1 VAAGYEARRAAAPA
15 RVTPAAVALLL
26 VVAVLAGC
34 TGGDE
39 QEPTP
44 APEPI
49 PVEEPPP
56 APVGR
61 DLTVVLPPDGLLD
74 DRVHDALRRRTAALA
89 AGLPP
94 DVGELT
100 VRSPDA
106 APFVVDLAEL
116 AASRGTGLVCL
127 LGPDTAAATDTL
139 ASRYGGVRFCGLP
152 TALPEADE
160 EGQVPDTPGVRV
172 ELPVE
177 ALGQLVGQAAG
188 TVAREGGDDPVVG
201 LLLGGDEL
209 PTSTFRDGLL
219 RGLAGVEVVEAED
232 ADATPAA
239 AIEALLA
246 AEARVVVLDGHL
258 GAREAIAA
266 LDGRAPLV
274 APVDLIDDVPPEQAA
289 LGYRLRHEV
298 ALAAVFDSFA
308 SGTLEEVSLLLG
320 VEDGVVDLRVGPGRA
335 DLEVRLAR
343 ALEALAT
350 RDDPR
355 APVPEGPGTGP
366 QGGL

>member
-1 VAAGYEARRAAAPA
+1 MRAGYQARRAGGTAGVAPA
-15 RVTPAAVALLL
+15 AAALLALFAML
-26 VVAVLAGC
+26 VGC
-34 TGGDE
+34 TGAAE

-44 APEPI
+44 LPQPT

-74 DRVHDALRRRTAALA
+74 DRVHEGLRRRIARLA

-100 VRSPDA
+100 VRTPDD
-106 APFVVDLAEL
+106 APFVIDLAEL

-152 TALPEADE
+152 TALPEVDDQ
-160 EGQVPDTPGVRV
+160 GQVPDTPGVRV
-172 ELPVE
+172 QLPVE

-188 TVAREGGDDPVVG
+188 AVAREAGDDPVVG

-209 PTSTFRDGLL
+209 PTTTFRDGLL
-219 RGLAGVEVVEAED
+219 RGLAGVEVVEVED
-232 ADATPAA
+232 ADASPAA

-246 AEARVVVLDGHL
+246 ADAEVVVLDGHL

-266 LDGRAPLV
+266 LDGRVPVV
-274 APVDLIDDVPPEQAA
+274 APVDLIGDVPAPQAA

-298 ALAAVFDSFA
+298 ALTAVFDSFA
-308 SGTLEEVSLLLG
+308 SGTVEEVPLLLG
-320 VEDGVVDLRVGPGRA
+320 VGDGVLDLRVGPGRA

-343 ALEALAT
+343 AQEALAS
-350 RDDPR
+350 RGDPR
-355 APVPEGPGTGP
+355 APVPDGPGAGP
-366 QGGL
+366 RGGL